1 MRRCEHHTSH
11 RVGAVQGSDR
21 AGRVGRFRIDRFPAC
36 NFPGRWRIHH
46 QEEGRLQ
53 PRRNQGAEVHQRNT
67 QSTRLFHVCEAF
79 SCRWHNYK
87 PSRWN
92 APQRRLFRPCS
103 RFVEQQ
109 AIQRH
114 HGHGRKIF
122 IRCTR
127 ISQGIHLER
136 RSEGTARN
144 KGTHSRNRQL
154 KAHKT

>member
-21 AGRVGRFRIDRFPAC
+21 AGRVGRFSIARFPAF
-36 NFPGRWRIHH
+36 NFPGRGRIHH
-46 QEEGRLQ
+46 QEGWLLQ
-53 PRRNQGAEVHQRNT
+53 PRRNQGSEVHQRNT
-67 QSTRLFHVCEAF
+67 QSTRLFHVCETF

-92 APQRRLFRPCS
+92 APQRRLFRTCS

-114 HGHGRKIF
+114 HGYGGKIF

-127 ISQGIHLER
+127 IPQGIHPER
-136 RSEGTARN
+136 GSEGTARN

>member
-1 MRRCEHHTSH
+1 MRTSYQPSGGSGS
-11 RVGAVQGSDR
+11 RQQPSRESGAIQYCPISSLQL
-21 AGRVGRFRIDRFPAC
+21 
-36 NFPGRWRIHH
+36 PGRWRIHH
-46 QEEGRLQ
+46 QEGGRLQ

>member
-1 MRRCEHHTSH
+1 MRTSY
-11 RVGAVQGSDR
+11 RLSGGSVSRQRPSRESGAIQYCPISSLR
-21 AGRVGRFRIDRFPAC
+21 L
-36 NFPGRWRIHH
+36 HH
-46 QEEGRLQ
+46 QEGGRLQ

-87 PSRWN
+87 PGRWN

-154 KAHKT
+154 KAHKI